1 MTTKTPLFAAA
12 ILLAAGAAV
21 AHQGVTNPTVKA
33 RMDAM
38 STIGKHTKTLGLMV
52 KGAAEFDAKT
62 ARQAAEEIA
71 VHAARAPELFEAE
84 VITPKSEALPEIWEN
99 YDDFTGIANELKDVA
114 AKAAASIDTPDDL
127 RVALGEIGGACKS
140 CHQTYRK

>member
-1 MTTKTPLFAAA
+1 MTTKTPLIAVA

-52 KGAAEFDAKT
+52 KGASDFDAET

-71 VHAARAPELFEAE
+71 VHAARAPELFEEE
-84 VITPKSEALPEIWEN
+84 VITPKSEALPEIWDN
-99 YDDFTGIANELKDVA
+99 YEDFTGIADELKDVA
-114 AKAAASIDTPDDL
+114 AKAAETIDTPDDL

-140 CHQTYRK
+140 CHQSYRK